1 MLNKSLVLLMAIAAL
16 GVSSAAMA
24 RGGGG
29 SSGGHSHHG
38 GHFVSHHGGHFAH
51 PFQRN
56 QVLLGGWGWGGPYGE
71 GGYSNN
77 TFVAAYPQPLSAA
90 EATGS
95 IARAP
100 CHWNEDTF
108 SVPSSAGGKRP
119 ITIVSCR

>member
-1 MLNKSLVLLMAIAAL
+1 MLNKSLVILMTIGAL

-29 SSGGHSHHG
+29 SGGGKAMHGHMHGHMGHHH
-38 GHFVSHHGGHFAH
+38 HFQNN
-51 PFQRN
+51 PF
-56 QVLLGGWGWGGPYGE
+56 LLGGWGWGGPYGE

-77 TFVAAYPQPLSAA
+77 TIVAAYPQPLPAA

-95 IARAP
+95 AARAA

-108 SVPSSAGGKRP
+108 TVPSSAGGKRP

>member
-1 MLNKSLVLLMAIAAL
+1 MPNKSLIILMAIAAL

-29 SSGGHSHHG
+29 GGGGHSGHAGHA
-38 GHFVSHHGGHFAH
+38 GHFVH

-77 TFVAAYPQPLSAA
+77 TFVAAYPQTLSAA

-108 SVPSSAGGKRP
+108 SVRP
-119 ITIVSCR
+119 RPAESGQ

>member
-1 MLNKSLVLLMAIAAL
+1 MLNKTLVTLMIVAAP

-24 RGGGG
+24 RDGGELG
-29 SSGGHSHHG
+29 GGHSRHA
-38 GHFVSHHGGHFAH
+38 GHFAH

-77 TFVAAYPQPLSAA
+77 TIVAAYPQPLSAA
-90 EATGS
+90 DVTGS
-95 IARAP
+95 VTRAP

-108 SVPSSAGGKRP
+108 TVPSSAGGKRP

>member
-1 MLNKSLVLLMAIAAL
+1 MPNKSFVILMAIAAL
-16 GVSSAAMA
+16 GLSSAALA
-24 RGGGG
+24 RGGGSGG
-29 SSGGHSHHG
+29 SGGGHS
-38 GHFVSHHGGHFAH
+38 GHAGHAGHFAH

-56 QVLLGGWGWGGPYGE
+56 QILLGGWGWGGPYGE

-95 IARAP
+95 VARAP

>member
-1 MLNKSLVLLMAIAAL
+1 MLNKSLVILMAIAAL

-24 RGGGG
+24 RDGGRSG
-29 SSGGHSHHG
+29 GGHSR
-38 GHFVSHHGGHFAH
+38 HGGHFAH

-77 TFVAAYPQPLSAA
+77 TIVAAYPQPLPAA

-95 IARAP
+95 AARAA

-108 SVPSSAGGKRP
+108 TVPSSAGGKRP

>member
-1 MLNKSLVLLMAIAAL
+1 MLNKSLVMLMAIAAL

-24 RGGGG
+24 RDGGRSG
-29 SSGGHSHHG
+29 GGHSR
-38 GHFVSHHGGHFAH
+38 HGGHFAH
-51 PFQRN
+51 PFRRN

-77 TFVAAYPQPLSAA
+77 TIVAAYPQPLSTA
-90 EATGS
+90 EMNGS
-95 IARAP
+95 VARAP

-108 SVPSSAGGKRP
+108 AVPSSAGGKRP